1 MPPRHCAL
9 FPAGTTGSASV
20 ARLFDQIGLA
30 SAALLAVSVAGL
42 GRGPETARYDC
53 PMSREPHGSPASAAP
68 TESSRSARTAGRRFT
83 RLFSVTIAVLV
94 LLVAGLAA
102 ANFSQG
108 PRLASAEINL
118 DASVARGNPRL
129 LLTANLPL
137 AEVAAGQVSV
147 SPATEVSTSVNDR
160 ALTVE
165 FAGILRYNT
174 VYTVTVT
181 DVAGTSQ
188 SATSTLEYKFTTPDI
203 DIYALQ
209 RERRLGDSG
218 VKLPDTVRRTTLLG
232 RGDGDVVFS
241 APRIQQYVAL
251 ESHLA
256 AVTLG
261 DDDAATL
268 EVVSFAGGDN
278 VQVPLPG
285 AGTIENLRAS
295 PSKYLIAYTFTSG
308 PDAQGR
314 RHDRTPFVYDL
325 TEYSG
330 LPVEVTGVDD
340 LPMAVMDLVFVP
352 DSTTLVVQKSEL
364 SMFLV
369 DMLGDAVLTPL
380 GQHAELR
387 DFVPGTRALVVADPN
402 EGATIDLADGSVT
415 TLDLA
420 PSLLDR
426 SAYPGKVVLLNEQ
439 GRYARLFLQ
448 ETTGINQLASLIA
461 VTDPDDS
468 SVAFAPASESS
479 SVRDFCVSPNGQYLA
494 VETIP
499 AAGLAD
505 EYPTLAAFSGMT
517 TTLVDLD
524 RGTSSRSVSG
534 FLPDWCG

>member
-1 MPPRHCAL
+1 MN
-9 FPAGTTGSASV
+9 
-20 ARLFDQIGLA
+20 
-30 SAALLAVSVAGL
+30 
-42 GRGPETARYDC
+42 
-53 PMSREPHGSPASAAP
+53 REPHGSPAAPAP
-68 TESSRSARTAGRRFT
+68 TESSRSDRTAGRRFT
-83 RLFSVTIAVLV
+83 RLFSATIAVLV

-118 DASVARGNPRL
+118 DAAVSRGNPRL

-137 AEVAAGQVSV
+137 AEVAAGQVAV

-188 SATSTLEYKFTTPDI
+188 SATSTLEYEFTTPDV
-203 DIYALQ
+203 DIFALQ
-209 RERRLGDSG
+209 RERRLNDSG

-295 PSKYLIAYTFTSG
+295 PSKYLIAYTFTSA

-314 RHDRTPFVYDL
+314 RYDRTPFVYDL

-340 LPMAVMDLVFVP
+340 LPMTVMDLVFVP
-352 DSTTLVVQKSEL
+352 DSTALVVQNAEL

-402 EGATIDLADGSVT
+402 QGSTIDLADGAVT

-420 PSLLDR
+420 PSLLDE

-448 ETTGINQLASLIA
+448 ATTDINQLTSLIA

-499 AAGLAD
+499 ATGLAD